1 LYGLSAIFFKKKLE
15 FASVGVCRVSH
26 ALLQFGNGN
35 NRLCFEHCFGVWFFL
50 YGLCQLEMATAACGL
65 ASSIVFFWFCRLSLA
80 VGNGNNGLCLGV
92 LVFVLLGV
100 YVTQYMLGEG

>member
-1 LYGLSAIFFKKKLE
+1 LPLWPL
-15 FASVGVCRVSH
+15 
-26 ALLQFGNGN
+26 ALGIKC
-35 NRLCFEHCFGVWFFL
+35 LCFENCFGVFLFL
-50 YGLCQLEMATAACGL
+50 YGLCQLEMALASCDL
-65 ASSIVFFWFCRLSLA
+65 ASSFGFFLFYCLSLA